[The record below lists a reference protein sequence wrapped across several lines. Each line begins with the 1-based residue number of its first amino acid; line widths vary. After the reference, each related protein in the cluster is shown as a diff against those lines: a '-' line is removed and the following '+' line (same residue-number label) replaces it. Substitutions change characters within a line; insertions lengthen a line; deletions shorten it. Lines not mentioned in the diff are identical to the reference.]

1 MLPYLTLPKSISKKI
16 EGKNLTLDTLGASDS
31 SVYIFDESVLKI
43 EKTGDNANREAEA
56 LQWLCGKL
64 PVPQV
69 LAFAQENGLNYLL
82 MSKMHGTMA
91 CDAFT
96 DDAVDIAVTAL
107 ADGLKRLW
115 SIDISD
121 CPFDSRLPKRLT
133 QAKYNIENGLVDTDD
148 FEPNTLGENGFADLD
163 ALYDFLET
171 HQPPEDLVFTH
182 GDYCLPNIFTENGK
196 TVGFIDLG
204 KAGIADRWQDI
215 ALCVRS
221 LQYNLCDLCALPY
234 DVFLKAKNRLYS
246 LLHMEEDAEKL
257 RYYILLDELF

>member
-1 MLPYLTLPKSISKKI
+1 MTQYPALPKSIAKKI
-16 EGKNLTLDTLGASDS
+16 NGKNLTFDTLGESDS
-31 SVYIFDESVLKI
+31 SVYLLDNAVLKI

-69 LAFAQENGLNYLL
+69 LAFAQENGFNYLL

-91 CDAFT
+91 CDVLA
-96 DDAVDIAVTAL
+96 DDTIDMAVTAL
-107 ADGLKRLW
+107 ADGLKQLW
-115 SIDISD
+115 SVEISD
-121 CPFDSRLPKRLT
+121 CPLDSRLTKRLQ
-133 QAKYNIENGLVDTDD
+133 QAKYNIENGFVDTDD
-148 FEPNTLGENGFADLD
+148 FEPDTLGENGFADLN
-163 ALYDFLET
+163 ALYNFLKT

-221 LQYNLCDLCALPY
+221 LQYNLCDLCGKPY
-234 DVFLKAKNRLYS
+234 DVFLEAKNTFYS
-246 LLHMEEDAEKL
+246 LLNIEEDDEKL

>member
-1 MLPYLTLPKSISKKI
+1 MTQYPTLPKSIAKKI
-16 EGKNLTLDTLGASDS
+16 EGKNLTFDTLGESDS
-31 SVYIFDESVLKI
+31 SVYLLDNAVLKI
-43 EKTGDNANREAEA
+43 EKTGDNADREADA
-56 LQWLCGKL
+56 LQWLGGKL

-69 LAFAQENGLNYLL
+69 LAFVQENGFNYLL
-82 MSKMHGTMA
+82 MSKMHGTMV
-91 CDAFT
+91 CDALT
-96 DDAVDIAVTAL
+96 DDAIDTVVTAL
-107 ADGLKRLW
+107 ADGLKQLW
-115 SIDISD
+115 RVDISD
-121 CPFDSRLPKRLT
+121 CPLDSRLNKRLT
-133 QAKYNIENGLVDTDD
+133 QAKYNIENGFVDTED
-148 FEPNTLGENGFADLD
+148 FEPDTLGENGFADLD

-221 LQYNLCDLCALPY
+221 LQYNLCDLCGKPY
-234 DVFLKAKNRLYS
+234 DVFLRAKNLLYS
-246 LLHMEEDAEKL
+246 LLDIEENTEKL

>member
-1 MLPYLTLPKSISKKI
+1 MMPYLTLPKSISKKI

-69 LAFAQENGLNYLL
+69 LAFAQENGCNYLL

-91 CDAFT
+91 CDVFA
-96 DDAVDIAVTAL
+96 DDAVDIAVSAL

-121 CPFDSRLPKRLT
+121 CPFDSRLPKRLA

-163 ALYDFLET
+163 ALYDFLKT

-182 GDYCLPNIFTENGK
+182 GDYCLPNIFTGNGK
-196 TVGFIDLG
+196 TVGLIDLG

-234 DVFLKAKNRLYS
+234 DVYLKAKNRLYS

>member
-1 MLPYLTLPKSISKKI
+1 MTQYPTLPKSIAKKI
-16 EGKNLTLDTLGASDS
+16 EGKNLTFDTLGESDS
-31 SVYIFDESVLKI
+31 SVYLLDNAVLKI
-43 EKTGDNANREAEA
+43 EKTGDNADREADA
-56 LQWLCGKL
+56 LQWLGGKL
-64 PVPQV
+64 PVPEMI
-69 LAFAQENGLNYLL
+69 AFAQEKGFNYLL

-91 CDAFT
+91 CDALT
-96 DDAVDIAVTAL
+96 DDTIDTVVTAL
-107 ADGLKRLW
+107 ADGLKQLW
-115 SIDISD
+115 RVDVSD
-121 CPFDSRLPKRLT
+121 CPLDSRLNKRLT
-133 QAKYNIENGLVDTDD
+133 QAKYNIENGFVDTED
-148 FEPNTLGENGFADLD
+148 FEPDTLGENGFADLD

-221 LQYNLCDLCALPY
+221 LQYNLCDLCGKPY
-234 DVFLKAKNRLYS
+234 DVFLRAKNLLYS
-246 LLHMEEDAEKL
+246 LLDIEENTEKL

>member
-16 EGKNLTLDTLGASDS
+16 EGKNLTLDTRGASDS

-91 CDAFT
+91 CDVFA
-96 DDAVDIAVTAL
+96 DDAVDIAVSAL

-115 SIDISD
+115 SIDISN
-121 CPFDSRLPKRLT
+121 CPFDSRLPKRLA

-148 FEPNTLGENGFADLD
+148 FEPNTLGENGFTDLD
-163 ALYDFLET
+163 ALYDFLKT

-234 DVFLKAKNRLYS
+234 DAFLKAKNRLYS
-246 LLHMEEDAEKL
+246 LLHMEEDVEKL
-257 RYYILLDELF
+257 WYYILLDELF